1 MKGCSQ
7 MSADKA
13 QVWLFWFG
21 FCVFWGFFCWLLQ
34 VTVKAFWPDMWTT
47 KFLLTELVH
56 IFRK

>member
-21 FCVFWGFFCWLLQ
+21 FCVFWGFFLL
-34 VTVKAFWPDMWTT
+34 AFASDS
-47 KFLLTELVH
+47 KGLLARYVDN
-56 IFRK
+56 